1 MLWAMQQAIFAKLS
15 GDAAL
20 TAKITGV
27 FDQPPQ
33 GEVFPYVV
41 IGEDTAEEWGDDAES
56 GFDVESTIHV
66 WGRSHRGRSE
76 VKGIQADVHR
86 LLHRQLLTVTGAHT
100 VETAME
106 LTDSFRDPDGLT
118 YHGVQRVRVIITPA

>member
-1 MLWAMQQAIFAKLS
+1 MLWDMQKAIWAKLT
-15 GDAAL
+15 GDAPL
-20 TAKITGV
+20 MAKITGV

-33 GEVFPYVV
+33 GEVFPYIV

-56 GFDVESTIHV
+56 GFDVESAIHV

-76 VKGIQADVHR
+76 VKGIQADIHR

-100 VETAME
+100 IETE
-106 LTDSFRDPDGLT
+106 TVLTESFRDPDGLT
-118 YHGVQRVRVIITPA
+118 YHGVTRIRVIITPA